1 MRTEDAWL
9 PGVMPTVDAAPAA
22 EETAVEGI
30 LKWPPLLLLVG
41 SGPGVG
47 PGRAESLDL
56 VADGAEI

>member
-41 SGPGVG
+41 ARAVIGHLLSGGL
-47 PGRAESLDL
+47 ATT
-56 VADGAEI
+56 